1 MVGNGWP
8 DLQQNK
14 KETER
19 YEQVGSVHCK
29 RLPRVC
35 MCLCACEYVHVRA
48 GTCKVQKMVS
58 GMSDS
63 LELEFQVVFTVGAR
77 N

>member
-1 MVGNGWP
+1 MVDNGWP

-19 YEQVGSVHCK
+19 CEQVGSVHRK
-29 RLPRVC
+29 RLPCVC
-35 MCLCACEYVHVRA
+35 MCVCEYVHVRA
-48 GTCKVQKMVS
+48 GTCKVQRMVS

-63 LELEFQVVFTVGAR
+63 LELEFQVVLTVGAR